1 MAHYKVAVENGNNIL
16 VTVDP
21 SVSNV
26 NVVLDRGVS
35 GVGIENIEMVFISP
49 DYFLKFYY
57 TNGTTENVLLPATE
71 ATVLSFNTRIG
82 VVTLN
87 SADVTT
93 ALGYT
98 PPTPTGTG
106 ATGTWGISVSGNAG
120 TVTNGVYTTDTST
133 VTNTMLAG
141 SIANNKLTNSAI
153 TINDTSTSLGGTVNV
168 GTVTSV
174 SGAGTVNGINLSG
187 AVTTSGNLTL
197 SGALTG
203 VDLTS
208 QVTGTLPVS
217 NGGTSASN
225 ATNARTNLGLGTIA
239 TQNANSVAITGGT
252 ITGITLAVANGGTG
266 ASTLTGY
273 VKGSGAVALSA
284 STTIPSTDITGLGTI
299 ATQNANA
306 VAITG
311 GTITGI
317 TLAVANGGTGA
328 STLTGYVKGSGAA
341 ALSASTTIPSTDITG
356 LGTIATQNA
365 NAAAITGGSVNGTTV
380 GATTA
385 STVASTNL
393 AYTGTLTGSTGIVN
407 LGSGQVYKDASGNV
421 GIGTSS
427 PAAKLDVQGAS
438 GLLAQFL
445 ETTSG
450 TSRRIR
456 FSNSGVVNTIE
467 STTAS
472 GSTSLAIAVDGS
484 ERMRIDSAGN
494 VGIGTSS
501 PAAKLHVAAAST
513 TAASLT
519 FGNTAGQIFRNEQ
532 SEMAIGLLNVAP
544 FTLWIQ
550 GRNSTNDAKDI
561 TFQTLGGN
569 VGIGTSSPTTKLHV
583 AAASGDASQFICASG
598 DNANIVTGRTGT
610 TGYVGYFVCS
620 GNLAGSITHPTT
632 STTLYNTAS
641 DYRLKNNQQPVT
653 NSGTFIDGLK
663 PKTWEWAKDG
673 SVGVG
678 FVAHEF
684 AEVSPLSV
692 SGEKDAVDKD
702 GKPMYQ
708 SMQASSSEVMA
719 NIVAELQTLR
729 ARVATIE
736 SKQ

>member
-1 MAHYKVAVENGNNIL
+1 MAHYKVAVENGNNIF

-35 GVGIENIEMVFISP
+35 GVGIDNIETVFISP

-273 VKGSGAVALSA
+273 VKGSGA
-284 STTIPSTDITGLGTI
+284 
-299 ATQNANA
+299 
-306 VAITG
+306 
-311 GTITGI
+311 
-317 TLAVANGGTGA
+317 
-328 STLTGYVKGSGAA
+328 A

-385 STVASTNL
+385 STGAFTNFVAS
-393 AYTGTLTGSTGIVN
+393 GTATFTSNEAVKIPVGSTAQRPTPSAGMLRFNSTSGEFEGYSTAWASVFGRSNILGTVSQTAGVPTGAIIERGSNGNGDFVRFADGTQICTRALGGVRTIAAGDVLN
-407 LGSGQVYKDASGNV
+407 LGTFNYAASFSNLPIVVITISGSFPYDFICNAETGVDAS
-421 GIGTSS
+421 S
-427 PAAKLDVQGAS
+427 
-438 GLLAQFL
+438 F
-445 ETTSG
+445 
-450 TSRRIR
+450 
-456 FSNSGVVNTIE
+456 
-467 STTAS
+467 
-472 GSTSLAIAVDGS
+472 
-484 ERMRIDSAGN
+484 
-494 VGIGTSS
+494 
-501 PAAKLHVAAAST
+501 AASAKNIGGNLVT
-513 TAASLT
+513 DINFAAS
-519 FGNTAGQIFRNEQ
+519 A
-532 SEMAIGLLNVAP
+532 
-544 FTLWIQ
+544 
-550 GRNSTNDAKDI
+550 
-561 TFQTLGGN
+561 
-569 VGIGTSSPTTKLHV
+569 
-583 AAASGDASQFICASG
+583 
-598 DNANIVTGRTGT
+598 TGRW
-610 TGYVGYFVCS
+610 F
-620 GNLAGSITHPTT
+620 
-632 STTLYNTAS
+632 
-641 DYRLKNNQQPVT
+641 
-653 NSGTFIDGLK
+653 
-663 PKTWEWAKDG
+663 
-673 SVGVG
+673 
-678 FVAHEF
+678 
-684 AEVSPLSV
+684 
-692 SGEKDAVDKD
+692 
-702 GKPMYQ
+702 
-708 SMQASSSEVMA
+708 
-719 NIVAELQTLR
+719 
-729 ARVATIE
+729 
-736 SKQ
+736 